1 MLNYAHEMT
10 QYPTNEQEA
19 HAPCEPVF
27 FPHQAKDGR
36 FYVIALPSVAPGSK
50 PVVGVRHPFTKKP
63 LAFPSR
69 RAANAYCDLLNSQL
83 AQAW

>member
-1 MLNYAHEMT
+1 MLNYSHEMT
-10 QYPTNEQEA
+10 QYPTNEQAA
-19 HAPCEPVF
+19 HVSCEPVF
-27 FPHQAKDGR
+27 FAHQAKDGC
-36 FYVIALPSVAPGSK
+36 FYVIALPSVAPVSK
-50 PVVGVRHPFTKKP
+50 PVGVRHPLTKKP